1 MSDQLRAS
9 SRSPSKNAVTRDYS
23 DEQINGMSIGDLK
36 QYCTDNKI
44 DMIGVDQRKKDS
56 IIDRILG
63 KTSYSEEASAT
74 ASSARARSPP
84 RARSSPR
91 ARSPPRA
98 RSSPRAS
105 SPKASSPKAS
115 SSPRARSATPVV
127 SFTRVLDAK
136 LSPSKGRSASASAA
150 ADRDD
155 PDTRALKRAR
165 ESEVAAWDDWKKE
178 NGGQP
183 WLNLVTLQH
192 IFNRKMMPEHMIPLS
207 EGMLRTLVILVGPA
221 ASGKSSALEKVGLG
235 LTDNNT
241 VRVDP
246 DKIYE
251 WFAHKYGYFPPE
263 IKEITDPKPYKGES
277 PEKYKERCAN
287 NLVKL
292 TKQNAERL
300 AWWLANQG
308 TFHERYGRGFEDD
321 VSRGF
326 EASKFCTPKTTGV
339 LGQYKVVLPSM
350 ANMIFEGAR
359 GRNVLLDT
367 TGGMEE
373 GFLEGMADRF
383 TTAGYKVVVV
393 LVVSSVEDCIARVSG
408 PDGRNAQQHR
418 KLDEEIVGRIWRD
431 FIKAETACR
440 WERFSRERNTDF
452 AIVENTWTPSKKS
465 GKARVVYKRNRDG
478 SIKEAVPELKR
489 ILETYKVSIK
499 PSGEFEC
506 IGGGETAAGFAK
518 GRRDGG
524 SSRKRRI
531 SRRRIHCSRA
541 RKTIKKYSRPL
552 TRRRRRI

>member
-23 DEQINGMSIGDLK
+23 DEQINGMSIGALK
-36 QYCTDNKI
+36 QYCTDKKI
-44 DMIGVDQRKKDS
+44 DIKGVDKRTRGS

-91 ARSPPRA
+91 ASSPRESSPPRA
-98 RSSPRAS
+98 RSAI
-105 SPKASSPKAS
+105 
-115 SSPRARSATPVV
+115 PVV
-127 SFTRVLDAK
+127 SFTKVSDAK
-136 LSPSKGRSASASAA
+136 LSPSKGRPASGSAA

-155 PDTRALKRAR
+155 PDTSALKRAR
-165 ESEVAAWDDWKKE
+165 TSEVAAWDDWKKE

-192 IFNRKMMPEHMIPLS
+192 IFNRKMMPQNPLS
-207 EGMLRTLVILVGPA
+207 VAIQNPTLVILVGPA
-221 ASGKSSALEKVGLG
+221 AAGKSSALEMVGLG
-235 LTDNNT
+235 LTDRDT

-251 WFAHKYGYFPPE
+251 WLAHKYGYFPPE
-263 IKEITDPKPYKGES
+263 IKDIKDPTQYEGES

-287 NLVKL
+287 NLVRL

-440 WERFSRERNTDF
+440 WERFSRKQGNEFVVVQNTGTQTIRSD
-452 AIVENTWTPSKKS
+452 P
-465 GKARVVYKRNRDG
+465 RVVYRRKPG
-478 SIKEAVPELKR
+478 SKTHDVLVPEDELAG
-489 ILETYKVSIK
+489 ILNTYKVSNH
-499 PSGEFEC
+499 
-506 IGGGETAAGFAK
+506 GGRFVCHGAVGSAAGSASS
-518 GRRDGG
+518 RRGSHGHGG